1 MYIPTKFNKLNF
13 NQSANILYIIGIKNI
28 SLQII
33 TPTVYIGMANTIS
46 GNKVSYI
53 TVKYIS
59 DLIYNNEQFQYN
71 TISTQNYYYSN
82 ELPSIEIFPNT
93 YFRLQWFNSK
103 IISLIDETTNTIYS
117 IALNNI
123 HPSIIEIE
131 QTNFSSVHY
140 FQCQL
145 GHTYYFDSDQTEFQ
159 EPIAPQ

>member
-59 DLIYNNEQFQYN
+59 DLIYNNE
-71 TISTQNYYYSN
+71 
-82 ELPSIEIFPNT
+82 
-93 YFRLQWFNSK
+93 
-103 IISLIDETTNTIYS
+103 
-117 IALNNI
+117 
-123 HPSIIEIE
+123 
-131 QTNFSSVHY
+131 
-140 FQCQL
+140 
-145 GHTYYFDSDQTEFQ
+145 
-159 EPIAPQ
+159 